1 MNNMVEKIIGVVLT
15 VYILF
20 MVWGV
25 WFGNDDDN
33 E

>member
-1 MNNMVEKIIGVVLT
+1 MSNMIEKIIGAVLAGY
-15 VYILF
+15 VLF

>member
-1 MNNMVEKIIGVVLT
+1 MVEKIIGVVLS
-15 VYILF
+15 VYVLF

>member
-1 MNNMVEKIIGVVLT
+1 MRNMVEKIIGVVLS

-20 MVWGV
+20 LVWGV

>member
-1 MNNMVEKIIGVVLT
+1 MRNMVEKIIGVVLT

>member
-1 MNNMVEKIIGVVLT
+1 MVEKIIGVVLT

>member
-1 MNNMVEKIIGVVLT
+1 MVEKIIGVVLS
-15 VYILF
+15 VYIIFL
-20 MVWGV
+20 VWGV

>member
-1 MNNMVEKIIGVVLT
+1 MVEKIIGVVLS

>member
-1 MNNMVEKIIGVVLT
+1 MRNMVEKIIGVVLT

-20 MVWGV
+20 MVWRV

>member
-1 MNNMVEKIIGVVLT
+1 MVEKIIGVVLT

-20 MVWGV
+20 MVCGV

>member
-1 MNNMVEKIIGVVLT
+1 MRNMVEKIIGVVLS

>member
-1 MNNMVEKIIGVVLT
+1 MVEKIIGAALA

-20 MVWGV
+20 LVWGV